1 MNQHLLWKQQS
12 FYAPQRPMTLVK
24 EVPYG
29 PGGIY
34 GADEVQYVVVQ
45 EDYEPTSPAEA
56 ASMQQLAMIAAPFI
70 TNSGKS
76 AAKLQS
82 DITYL
87 KTLRKTFPAFKN
99 IINKI
104 IGKKRAQMDILEGEH
119 EQETLRDKGFT
130 YLTYGGV
137 ALLSA
142 ITFFFIVKA
151 VRS

>member
-1 MNQHLLWKQQS
+1 MNQHQQWDVQA
-12 FYAPQRPMTLVK
+12 FYAPQPPMTLVR

-45 EDYEPTSPAEA
+45 EDYSPTTEEEA
-56 ASMQQLAMIAAPFI
+56 ASLQQLAMIAAPFI

-76 AAKLQS
+76 AAKLRS

-104 IGKKRAQMDILEGEH
+104 IGKKRAQIDILEAEH

-142 ITFFFIVKA
+142 ITLFFVVKA